1 MGTQTDVLGAVVV
14 GTGFGCLTHVRALQ
28 AAGFHVQALVGRD
41 PDRTR
46 QRATRFGIPHALVSL
61 SDALS
66 LPGTDVVSV
75 ATPPHTHLDLVLE
88 AVAAGRHVVCE
99 KPFAADAAQA
109 RRMEAAADAAG
120 VVHLLGTEFRFA
132 TGQALLTRTV
142 RAGSIGEPKLAT
154 FLLDMPLLADP
165 AAEVPDWWSDAAQ
178 GGGWLGAHGTHV
190 VDQIRVTLGEFTGVS
205 ATLAKVA
212 PRAMTAEDSYMVH
225 FRLAT
230 GVEGIMAS
238 SAAAWGPPLVV
249 ARVVGTTATAWVEG
263 NVVRTGDGHGSHV
276 VPTPPDLVHPAP
288 DPPPADLMVTAYDL
302 MHSTGIDLAPYT
314 RLFRSLHARISGT
327 PLPDDPAPATF
338 ADGVANMVVI
348 DAIRQS
354 ARDHAWVDID
364 IGTDGGT
371 HAGTDAGTDAGTHAA
386 AP

>member
-1 MGTQTDVLGAVVV
+1 MGTQRDAPGAVVV

-28 AAGFHVQALVGRD
+28 AAGFLVHALVGRK
-41 PDRTR
+41 PERTR
-46 QRATRFGIPHALVSL
+46 ARAARFGIPHALVSL
-61 SDALS
+61 TDALS

-75 ATPPHTHLDLVLE
+75 ATPPHTHMDLVLE

-99 KPFAADAAQA
+99 KPFAANAAEA
-109 RRMEAAADAAG
+109 RRMEEAADAAG

-165 AAEVPDWWSDAAQ
+165 AAALPDWWSDAAR
-178 GGGWLGAHGTHV
+178 GGGWLGAHGSHV
-190 VDQIRVTLGEFTGVS
+190 IDQIRITLGEFSGVS
-205 ATLAKVA
+205 ATLAHAA

-249 ARVVGTTATAWVEG
+249 TRVVGTTGTAWVEG
-263 NVVRTGDGHGSHV
+263 DVVRTGDGNGSHV
-276 VPTPPDLVHPAP
+276 VPTPPDLVHPPP
-288 DPPPADLMVTAYDL
+288 DPPPGDLMVTAYDL
-302 MHSTGIDLAPYT
+302 MHASGIDLAPYT
-314 RLFRSLHARISGT
+314 RLFGSLRARLSGR

-348 DAIRQS
+348 DAIRRS
-354 ARDHAWVDID
+354 ARHRTWVDID
-364 IGTDGGT
+364 PAT
-371 HAGTDAGTDAGTHAA
+371 
-386 AP
+386 P

>member
-1 MGTQTDVLGAVVV
+1 MGTQRDAPGAVVV

-28 AAGFHVQALVGRD
+28 AAGFLVHALVGRK
-41 PDRTR
+41 PERTR
-46 QRATRFGIPHALVSL
+46 ARAARFGIPHALVSL
-61 SDALS
+61 TDALS

-75 ATPPHTHLDLVLE
+75 ATPPHTHMDLVLE

-99 KPFAADAAQA
+99 KPFAANAAEA
-109 RRMEAAADAAG
+109 RRMEEAADAAG

-165 AAEVPDWWSDAAQ
+165 AAALPDWWSDAAR
-178 GGGWLGAHGTHV
+178 GGGWLGAHGSHV
-190 VDQIRVTLGEFTGVS
+190 IDQIRITLGEFSGVS
-205 ATLAKVA
+205 ATLAHAA

-249 ARVVGTTATAWVEG
+249 ARVVGTTGTAWVEG
-263 NVVRTGDGHGSHV
+263 DVVRTGDGNGSHV
-276 VPTPPDLVHPAP
+276 VPTPPDLVHPPP
-288 DPPPADLMVTAYDL
+288 DPPPGDLMVTAYDL
-302 MHSTGIDLAPYT
+302 MHASGIDLAPYT
-314 RLFRSLHARISGT
+314 RLFGSLRARLSGR

-348 DAIRQS
+348 DAIRRS
-354 ARDHAWVDID
+354 ARHRTWVDID
-364 IGTDGGT
+364 PAT
-371 HAGTDAGTDAGTHAA
+371 
-386 AP
+386 P

>member
-1 MGTQTDVLGAVVV
+1 MGTQTDALGAVVV

-28 AAGFHVQALVGRD
+28 AAGFQVQALVGRN

-46 QRATRFGIPHALVSL
+46 ERATRFGIPHALVSL
-61 SDALS
+61 NDALA

-109 RRMEAAADAAG
+109 RRMEEAADAAG

-165 AAEVPDWWSDAAQ
+165 AAEMPDWWSDAAQ

-190 VDQIRVTLGEFTGVS
+190 IDQIRVTLGEFTGVS
-205 ATLAKVA
+205 ATLANVA
-212 PRAMTAEDSYMVH
+212 PRAMTADDSYMVH

-249 ARVVGTTATAWVEG
+249 ARVVGTTGTAWVEG
-263 NVVRTGDGHGSHV
+263 DVVRTGDGHGSHV
-276 VPTPPDLVHPAP
+276 VPTPPDLVHPPP

-314 RLFRSLHARISGT
+314 RLFGSLHARISGT

-364 IGTDGGT
+364 IDI
-371 HAGTDAGTDAGTHAA
+371 DAA
-386 AP
+386 AR

>member
-1 MGTQTDVLGAVVV
+1 MGTQRGALGAVVV

-28 AAGFHVQALVGRD
+28 AAGFVVEALVGRK

-46 QRATRFGIPHALVSL
+46 ERATRFGIPHALVSL
-61 SDALS
+61 TDALA
-66 LPGTDVVSV
+66 LPGVDVVSV
-75 ATPPHTHLDLVLE
+75 ATPPHTHMDLVLE

-109 RRMEAAADAAG
+109 RRMEEAADAAG

-165 AAEVPDWWSDAAQ
+165 AAELPDWWSDAEQ
-178 GGGWLGAHGTHV
+178 GGGWLGAHGSHV
-190 VDQIRVTLGEFTGVS
+190 IDQIRVTLGEFTGVS
-205 ATLAKVA
+205 ATLATVA
-212 PRAMTAEDSYMVH
+212 PRAMTADDSYVVH

-238 SAAAWGPPLVV
+238 SAAAWGPPLVA
-249 ARVVGTTATAWVEG
+249 ARVVGTTGTAWVEG
-263 NVVRTGDGHGSHV
+263 DVVRTGDRHGSHV
-276 VPTPPDLVHPAP
+276 VPTPPDLVYPAP

-302 MHSTGIDLAPYT
+302 MHATGIDLAPYT
-314 RLFRSLHARISGT
+314 RLFGSLRARLTGQ

-354 ARDHAWVDID
+354 ARDRAWVDID
-364 IGTDGGT
+364 
-371 HAGTDAGTDAGTHAA
+371 ASAR
-386 AP
+386 